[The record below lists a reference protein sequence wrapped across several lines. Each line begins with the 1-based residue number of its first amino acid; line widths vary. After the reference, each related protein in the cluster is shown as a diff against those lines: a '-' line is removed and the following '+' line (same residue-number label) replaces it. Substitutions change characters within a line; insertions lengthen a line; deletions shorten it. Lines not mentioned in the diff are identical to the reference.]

1 MDNLKQEIQVHDK
14 KFKLLI
20 NPAEIQDAVDRIARK
35 INEEYRNKKPVFI
48 ITLKGALIFAV
59 DLLKKIDFECE
70 IETIRAKSYG
80 SGMVSGGNVLIS
92 QMTGN
97 ISGKDVIIIEDIV
110 DTGLTIFQLR
120 RELELYK
127 PNSIKVA
134 TFLMKPS
141 MLQNT
146 VEIDYVGI
154 EIPPDFVVGYGL
166 DYAEYGRN
174 LPAIY
179 ALDEK

>member
-1 MDNLKQEIQVHDK
+1 MSELKSEVIVNNK

-20 NPAEIQDAVDRIARK
+20 LPDKIQEAVERIAK
-35 INEEYRNKKPVFI
+35 EINQDYKNKKPVFI

-59 DLLKKIDFECE
+59 DLLKKIECDCE

-97 ISGKDVIIIEDIV
+97 IRGKDVIIIEDIV

-120 RELELYK
+120 RELELYHPK
-127 PNSIKVA
+127 SIKVA
-134 TFLMKPS
+134 TFLLKPA
-141 MLQNT
+141 MLQNP

-154 EIPPDFVVGYGL
+154 EIPPEFVVGYGL
-166 DYAEYGRN
+166 DFAEYGRN

-179 ALDEK
+179 VLDE

>member
-1 MDNLKQEIQVHDK
+1 MLELKNEVVLNDK
-14 KFKLLI
+14 KFKILI
-20 NPAEIQDAVDRIARK
+20 YPEQIQDAIDKIAK
-35 INEEYRNKKPVFI
+35 QINHDYKNKKPVFI
-48 ITLKGALIFAV
+48 VTLKGAIIFAV
-59 DLLKKIDFECE
+59 DLLKKIQIDCE

-97 ISGKDVIIIEDIV
+97 ISGKDVIIVEDIV

-127 PNSIKVA
+127 PNSIRVA

-141 MLQNT
+141 MISNP

-154 EIPPDFVVGYGL
+154 EIPPNFVVGYGL
-166 DYAEYGRN
+166 DYAELGRN
-174 LPAIY
+174 LPAVY
-179 ALDEK
+179 VLKE